1 MEKPAADKPAI
12 IIPAAGMGVRAG
24 VGNPKCLTRLSK
36 NSYAVTR
43 LVGQLAARFPGSAVY
58 LCVGY
63 KGDLVR
69 ARVRRAASLSG
80 DNAGSVRF
88 ANVNFVECGD
98 FESTTACASVR
109 LALDQM
115 PPAGDAAGVLVCMG
129 DLVLSDRA
137 VGRLD
142 PQGRNTVWGETS
154 LVREGEVGLT
164 PSDGGLVGHLSHGLP
179 VRWAQIAHLDG
190 DSVGRLRAVL
200 RDPRSS
206 RWYFYEALNRL
217 VEAAPFYFERL
228 PGWVI
233 EIDSIRDVSLAR
245 YAIERDRQEQEQEQQ
260 QEVAR

>member
-1 MEKPAADKPAI
+1 MDKPAADKPAI

-43 LVGQLAARFPGSAVY
+43 LVGQLAARFPGSDVY

-63 KGDLVR
+63 KADLVR
-69 ARVRRAASLSG
+69 SRVRRAASPR
-80 DNAGSVRF
+80 VH
-88 ANVNFVECGD
+88 FVECGD

-109 LALDQM
+109 RALDQM
-115 PPAGDAAGVLVCMG
+115 ALDQMAPAGVLVCMG
-129 DLVLSDRA
+129 DLVFSDRA
-137 VGRLD
+137 ISRLD

-190 DSVGRLRAVL
+190 GSVGRLRAVL
-200 RDPRSS
+200 GDPRSS

-245 YAIERDRQEQEQEQQ
+245 YAIERDRQECEQQEQQ
-260 QEVAR
+260 QEQQEVAR